1 MKTTLPSQ
9 NQPSAVPSDRPVRL
23 GIIGGGQLAR
33 MLALAARP
41 LGCDVI
47 VLERTP
53 DCPAA
58 QICPGSM
65 VGDWNDPAILL
76 AFGRRCDVLTLE
88 NEFVDARAL
97 AVVEA
102 AGHPLFPSAVT
113 LALTQ
118 DKLVQ
123 KQTLQDAG
131 LAVAPFRAVQ
141 TPEEVIAAGTS
152 FGWPLL
158 LKTRRNG
165 YDGKGNVTLRGAEDV
180 PVGWQ
185 QLGGDGNE
193 LYVEAFCHFKSELAV
208 IVTRGRAG
216 ETAAYPVVETV
227 QRNHVCHAVQ
237 APAELPAAVMASAAD
252 LARRAVAAVGAIG
265 SFGVELFWEPAGGLV
280 INELAPRVH
289 NSGHYTIEA
298 CECSQFENHIRAVL
312 GWPLGRPRL
321 ITPAAV
327 MLNLLGAAAA
337 PGQPRGLAAALGVP
351 GAHIHLYGKAESAPG
366 RKMRHITALGAT
378 WPEAMHIAMA
388 AAREIEFAKVT

>member
-1 MKTTLPSQ
+1 MKPNNPSE
-9 NQPSAVPSDRPVRL
+9 NQPPASPSERPVRL

-33 MLALAARP
+33 LLALAARP
-41 LGCDVI
+41 LGCEVI

-58 QICPGSM
+58 QVSPGSL
-65 VGDWNDPAILL
+65 VGDWNDPAMLL
-76 AFGRRCDVLTLE
+76 ALAARCDVLTLE

-102 AGHPLFPSAVT
+102 AGHPLFPTAAS

-118 DKLVQ
+118 DKLIQ
-123 KQTLQDAG
+123 KQTLQNAG
-131 LAVAPFRAVQ
+131 LPVATFCAVQ
-141 TPEEVIAAGTS
+141 TPEEVRAAGERL
-152 FGWPLL
+152 GWPLL

-165 YDGKGNVTLRGAEDV
+165 YDGKGNVTLHGVEEIPA
-180 PVGWQ
+180 GWR
-185 QLGGDGNE
+185 QLGGGGNE
-193 LYVEAFCHFKSELAV
+193 LYVEAFCHFQSELAV

-216 ETAAYPVVETV
+216 ETAVYPVVETV
-227 QRNHVCHAVQ
+227 QRQHVCHSVQ
-237 APAELPAAVMASAAD
+237 VPSQLAPGVAAQAAE
-252 LARRAVAAVGAIG
+252 LARRAVTAVGAIG
-265 SFGVELFWEPAGGLV
+265 SFGVELFLEPAGGLV

-312 GWPLGRPRL
+312 GWPLGRPRM
-321 ITPAAV
+321 IAPAAV
-327 MLNLLGAAAA
+327 MLNLLGTASA

-366 RKMRHITALGAT
+366 RKMGHITALGST
-378 WPEAMHIAMA
+378 WHEAMHTAMA
-388 AAREIEFAKVT
+388 AAREIQFTKET

>member
-1 MKTTLPSQ
+1 MKTTHPSE
-9 NQPSAVPSDRPVRL
+9 NQPATRPSDRPVRL

-41 LGCDVI
+41 LGCEVI
-47 VLERTP
+47 VLEKTP
-53 DCPAA
+53 DSPAA
-58 QICPGSM
+58 QLCPGSL
-65 VGDWNDPAILL
+65 VGDWNDPATLL
-76 AFGRRCDVLTLE
+76 ALAARCDVLTLE

-97 AVVEA
+97 AVVAA
-102 AGHPLFPSAVT
+102 AGHPVFPAAAS

-118 DKLVQ
+118 DKLIQ
-123 KQTLQDAG
+123 KQTLQNAG
-131 LAVAPFRAVQ
+131 LPVAAFRAVQ
-141 TPEEVIAAGTS
+141 TPAEVVAAGAS
-152 FGWPLL
+152 LGWPLL

-165 YDGKGNVTLRGAEDV
+165 YDGKGNVTLRCAEDI
-180 PVGWQ
+180 PLGWR
-185 QLGGDGNE
+185 QLGGDTNE

-216 ETAAYPVVETV
+216 ETAVYPVVETV
-227 QRNHVCHAVQ
+227 QRNHVCHAVA
-237 APAELPAAVMASAAD
+237 APADLPAPVAAQAAD
-252 LARRAVAAVGAIG
+252 LARRAVVAAGAIG
-265 SFGVELFWEPAGGLV
+265 SFGVELFLEPAGGLV

-298 CECSQFENHIRAVL
+298 CECSQFENHVRAVL

-327 MLNLLGAAAA
+327 MLNLLGTTSA

-366 RKMRHITALGAT
+366 RKLGHITALGAT
-378 WPEAMHIAMA
+378 THEAMHTALA
-388 AAREIEFAKVT
+388 AAREIEFTKES